1 MVFDGDKI
9 CWDYIIYYSKNKID
23 MLFEQ
28 IEAVTPEKSQGK
40 LGVNLGIINGEISCS
55 EKLNDGYIRKLE
67 VVLEKLKAKN

>member
-1 MVFDGDKI
+1 
-9 CWDYIIYYSKNKID
+9 